1 MIPTTRDI
9 EIEFDEET
17 RSHFVVWQPFLVSS
31 GRTQR
36 EALED
41 LRAAAHFGI
50 DTMID
55 LKLAKV
61 KQHKEV

>member
-1 MIPTTRDI
+1 MMAPTDRNID
-9 EIEFDEET
+9 IEFDEET
-17 RSHFVVWQPFLVSS
+17 HSYFIVWQPLFASS
-31 GRTQR
+31 GRTER

-55 LKLAKV
+55 LKLGKV
-61 KQHKEV
+61 KQH